1 MTGQGISRAQRLRS
15 QRDFQALRERGTSR
29 AHPLLVMRAMPN
41 SLPHARFGFIVS
53 KRAAP
58 LSVTRNRVRR
68 RLREA
73 VRALPFRDGW
83 DVLLIARQSTADA
96 SFDAL
101 QKATASLA
109 GRFHLLTAEE
119 YSRDAREADRDA

>member
-1 MTGQGISRAQRLRS
+1 MTGQGISRAQRLRR
-15 QRDFQALRERGTSR
+15 QRDFQALRENGASR

-73 VRALPFRDGW
+73 VRALRFQDGW
-83 DVLLIARQSTADA
+83 DVLLIARQSTAEA
-96 SFDAL
+96 PFDAL
-101 QKATASLA
+101 QGATASLA
-109 GRFHLLTAEE
+109 RRLRLLAPE
-119 YSRDAREADRDA
+119 DADQGTEAGSDA

>member
-1 MTGQGISRAQRLRS
+1 MTGQGISPAQRLRR
-15 QRDFQALRERGTSR
+15 QRDFQALREHGASR

-41 SLPHARFGFIVS
+41 SLPHARFGFVVS
-53 KRAAP
+53 KRSAP

-73 VRALPFRDGW
+73 VRALPFQDGW
-83 DVLLIARQSTADA
+83 DILLIARQSTPEA

-101 QKATASLA
+101 QGATASLA
-109 GRFHLLTAEE
+109 RRLRVLAP
-119 YSRDAREADRDA
+119 DAVQGTEAGSDA

>member
-1 MTGQGISRAQRLRS
+1 MTGQGISRAQRLRR
-15 QRDFQALRERGTSR
+15 QRDFQALREHGASR

-41 SLPHARFGFIVS
+41 SLALTRFGFIVS

-68 RLREA
+68 RMREA

-83 DVLLIARQSTADA
+83 DVLLIARQSTAA
-96 SFDAL
+96 APFDAL
-101 QKATASLA
+101 QDATASLA
-109 GRFHLLTAEE
+109 RRLRLLGRTDDSGTDGEAG
-119 YSRDAREADRDA
+119 RDA

>member
-1 MTGQGISRAQRLRS
+1 MTGQGISRAQRLRR
-15 QRDFQALRERGTSR
+15 QRDFQALREHGASR

-41 SLPHARFGFIVS
+41 TLPHVRFGFVVS

-68 RLREA
+68 RLREI
-73 VRALPFRDGW
+73 VRALHFQEGW

-96 SFDAL
+96 PFDAL
-101 QKATASLA
+101 ETATASLA
-109 GRFHLLTAEE
+109 RRLRLLAPEE
-119 YSRDAREADRDA
+119 HPAGGEEENGDA

>member
-1 MTGQGISRAQRLRS
+1 MTGQGINRAQRLRR
-15 QRDFQALRERGTSR
+15 QRDFQALRENGASR

-41 SLPHARFGFIVS
+41 SLPHARFGFVVS
-53 KRAAP
+53 KRSAP

-73 VRALPFRDGW
+73 VRALRFQGGW
-83 DVLLIARQSTADA
+83 DVLLIARQSTAEA

-101 QKATASLA
+101 QGATASLA
-109 GRFHLLTAEE
+109 RRLHLLAPEDAGQGAEAG
-119 YSRDAREADRDA
+119 SDA

>member
-1 MTGQGISRAQRLRS
+1 MTGQGISPAQRLRR
-15 QRDFQALRERGTSR
+15 QRDFQALRENGASR

-41 SLPHARFGFIVS
+41 SLPHARFGFVVS
-53 KRAAP
+53 KRSAP

-73 VRALPFRDGW
+73 VRVLPFQDGW
-83 DVLLIARQSTADA
+83 DILLIARQSTPEA

-101 QKATASLA
+101 QGATASLA
-109 GRFHLLTAEE
+109 RRLRVLA
-119 YSRDAREADRDA
+119 SDAVQGTEAGSDA

>member
-1 MTGQGISRAQRLRS
+1 MTGQGISRAQRLRR
-15 QRDFQALRERGTSR
+15 QRDFQALREHGASR

-41 SLPHARFGFIVS
+41 TLPLSRFGFIVS

-73 VRALPFRDGW
+73 VRALPFLDGW
-83 DVLLIARQSTADA
+83 DVLLIARRSTADA
-96 SFDAL
+96 PFHAL
-101 QKATASLA
+101 QDATASLA
-109 GRFHLLTAEE
+109 RRLRVLASEE
-119 YSRDAREADRDA
+119 RSGNAGETSRDE

>member
-1 MTGQGISRAQRLRS
+1 MTGQGINRAQRLRR
-15 QRDFQALRERGTSR
+15 QRDFQALRENGASR

-41 SLPHARFGFIVS
+41 SLSHARFGFVVS

-73 VRALPFRDGW
+73 VRSLRFQDGW
-83 DVLLIARQSTADA
+83 DVLLIARQSTAEA
-96 SFDAL
+96 PFDAL
-101 QKATASLA
+101 QRATASLA
-109 GRFHLLTAEE
+109 RRLHLLAPE
-119 YSRDAREADRDA
+119 DAAQGTEAGSDA

>member
-1 MTGQGISRAQRLRS
+1 MTGQGISRAQRLRR
-15 QRDFQALRERGTSR
+15 QRDFQALREHGSSR

-41 SLPHARFGFIVS
+41 SLGLTRFGFIVS

-101 QKATASLA
+101 QDATASLA
-109 GRFHLLTAEE
+109 RRLRLLAPEDAPVDDGE
-119 YSRDAREADRDA
+119 ASRDA

>member
-1 MTGQGISRAQRLRS
+1 MTGQGISRAQRLRR
-15 QRDFQALRERGTSR
+15 QRDFQALREHGASR

-41 SLPHARFGFIVS
+41 SLPLVRFGFIVS

-68 RLREA
+68 RMREV

-83 DVLLIARQSTADA
+83 DVLLIARQATANA

-101 QKATASLA
+101 QDATASLA
-109 GRFHLLTAEE
+109 RRMRLLGPADDPGTNEE
-119 YSRDAREADRDA
+119 ASRDA

>member
-1 MTGQGISRAQRLRS
+1 MTGQGIGRAQRIRR
-15 QRDFQALRERGTSR
+15 QRDFQALREQGASR

-41 SLPHARFGFIVS
+41 SLALARFGFIVS

-73 VRALPFRDGW
+73 VRVLPFQNGW

-101 QKATASLA
+101 QDATASLA
-109 GRFHLLTAEE
+109 RRLRLLTPADGSGNDGEA
-119 YSRDAREADRDA
+119 SRDA

>member
-1 MTGQGISRAQRLRS
+1 MTGQGISRAQRIRR
-15 QRDFQALRERGTSR
+15 QRDFQALRGQGASR

-41 SLPHARFGFIVS
+41 SLPHPRFGFIVS

-68 RLREA
+68 RLREI
-73 VRALPFRDGW
+73 VRALPFSDGW
-83 DVLLIARQSTADA
+83 DVLLIARRDTADA

-101 QKATASLA
+101 RDATASLA
-109 GRFHLLTAEE
+109 RRLRLLRMEDGSGDDGGA
-119 YSRDAREADRDA
+119 SRDA

>member
-1 MTGQGISRAQRLRS
+1 MTGQGISRAQRLRR
-15 QRDFQALRERGTSR
+15 QRDFQALREHGVSR
-29 AHPLLVMRAMPN
+29 AHPLLVMRTMPN
-41 SLPHARFGFIVS
+41 ELSHPRFGFIVS

-73 VRALPFRDGW
+73 VRALPFLDGW

-96 SFDAL
+96 PFHTL
-101 QKATASLA
+101 QEATASLA
-109 GRFHLLTAEE
+109 HRLRVLAPEE
-119 YSRDAREADRDA
+119 RSRDAGETSRDE